1 MVEQSMAH
9 TKKREL
15 FLQDALTAW
24 TDYQATG
31 LHSNAEEADAWLAKL
46 QAGEN
51 AEAPECH
58 L

>member
-1 MVEQSMAH
+1 MVEQPIVH
-9 TKKREL
+9 KKKRKL
-15 FLQDALTAW
+15 FWLNALTAW

-31 LHSNAEEADAWLAKL
+31 LHSTAEEADAWLAKL
-46 QAGEN
+46 EAGKE